1 MISHS
6 SPAIF
11 FLWMKKLTSDCNIL
25 FISQA
30 TVSQGR
36 RPERTQLWALVPS
49 LSGASFPSAG
59 CKPATDSVSH
69 PYPLLP
75 KIIRIVLHHIIFP
88 HELFDFL
95 PVTQVFMMCL
105 LPGDISRHLVYF

>member
-11 FLWMKKLTSDCNIL
+11 FLWMEKLTSDCNIFLSARQRYPKAEGLKEPSFGHSPQVCKGPL
-25 FISQA
+25 FRQQA
-30 TVSQGR
+30 ASLPQTVSHIH
-36 RPERTQLWALVPS
+36 T
-49 LSGASFPSAG
+49 
-59 CKPATDSVSH
+59 
-69 PYPLLP
+69 LLP

-105 LPGDISRHLVYF
+105 LPGDISRHRVYF